1 MLTLTH
7 YKENTSAP
15 NFLYLFRSDF
25 ILFDLDRIKKKERKK
40 TKRRKQKKMS
50 SGQELLPCGDGL
62 SVVSLSVTEPQF
74 IIVMVH
80 IAIIGIF
87 YSGFCVRTTLD
98 KEALESRLINVN
110 MAVFFGL
117 FCNLTL
123 YLSHMAGFM
132 DCWYT
137 LSMVMIAPPMT
148 VTPYFL
154 MSFEYWGKEKKN
166 KMRWL
171 PLRLLSKIVPP
182 RFSTLRVTST
192 IFVFMMLYIIVAC
205 VTLKFRYENIGSLQF
220 FNGDCSLGNEV
231 WVLVCIFAFNIIL
244 GLFCFYLQYDSG
256 NGKDWAAIKAS
267 KLFLLEQNLVFFVSL
282 LMVTAYFALFFS
294 EELYKKAI
302 ESGLTSPTVFLF
314 FSNMSPIL
322 ISGVFDQLLSFW
334 NMRKII
340 VQRVSAPIV
349 AELAKRKNRRSG
361 IGRRS
366 YVVNNTGD
374 GMIPLSVNQDEE
386 WVNGY
391 EMKPS
396 NTNDLFDESGDD
408 DDDIDIDLTD
418 RKASPYKKN
427 SKDGHERREK
437 HHNIVFFGPPDI
449 EKMTWFAM
457 TRDMVVEL
465 ECLEQSKTMR
475 DISGKACKYSPLIS
489 AKIML
494 QELYRLEEERNDHR
508 VHEIINSDDFRS
520 HTGKLK
526 TSMTYEEK
534 IDFLIQHAQR
544 LWATRFMEIKES
556 K

>member
-1 MLTLTH
+1 
-7 YKENTSAP
+7 
-15 NFLYLFRSDF
+15 
-25 ILFDLDRIKKKERKK
+25 
-40 TKRRKQKKMS
+40 
-50 SGQELLPCGDGL
+50 
-62 SVVSLSVTEPQF
+62 
-74 IIVMVH
+74 
-80 IAIIGIF
+80 
-87 YSGFCVRTTLD
+87 
-98 KEALESRLINVN
+98 
-110 MAVFFGL
+110 VFFGL